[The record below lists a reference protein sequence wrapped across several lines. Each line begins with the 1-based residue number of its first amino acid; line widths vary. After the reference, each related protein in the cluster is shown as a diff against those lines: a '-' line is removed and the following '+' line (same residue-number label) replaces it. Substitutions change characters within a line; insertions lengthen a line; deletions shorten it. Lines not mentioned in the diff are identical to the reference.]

1 MSRFH
6 PPTLLLLFSWA
17 LMNDPL
23 SSPRALG
30 EDAQSEGFVPLFNG
44 KDLTGWKVY
53 NGQESAWGTEYGL
66 LFTRGGNG
74 GWLMTEK
81 VYADFELR
89 LEYKMSKRGDSGVAL
104 RSPFDGGRNHG
115 GMEIQLLD
123 DKNSKPAPLLST
135 GAIAWLAAPLK
146 QAAKPSG
153 EWNQLRIVAVG
164 PALTVE
170 INGLLV
176 QKVNLED
183 LERRLREGPEGAHPE
198 LRRALLRTDG
208 HIGLQSWAPGTRV
221 SFRRLQIRELGDLTK
236 K

>member
-23 SSPRALG
+23 SSPRARG

-53 NGQESAWGTEYGL
+53 NGQESAWGTEDGL

-74 GWLMTEK
+74 DWLMTQK

-104 RSPFDGGRNHG
+104 PLLGGRPPPN
-115 GMEIQLLD
+115 GMEIQLMD
-123 DKNSKPAPLLST
+123 DHNLKPGTVVST
-135 GAIAWLAAPLK
+135 GAIAWVAA
-146 QAAKPSG
+146 
-153 EWNQLRIVAVG
+153 R
-164 PALTVE
+164 
-170 INGLLV
+170 
-176 QKVNLED
+176 
-183 LERRLREGPEGAHPE
+183 
-198 LRRALLRTDG
+198 
-208 HIGLQSWAPGTRV
+208 
-221 SFRRLQIRELGDLTK
+221 
-236 K
+236 